1 VIWFAI
7 ALICAILC
15 GAVAPSRNRSAGN
28 WAVGGFLLGPIGVIL
43 LFLLPRGGED
53 TPGGQLRKC
62 PHCAEMIKREARV
75 CRYCQRDVEP
85 IEPEAR
91 TVAERRDPSV
101 MLHCPGCNRQ
111 VSSAYDVCPMC
122 QTTLPR
128 IGTNRPARDVKCT
141 GCGKTVSTAWGICPK
156 CKTLLPAA

>member
-1 VIWFAI
+1 MIWFAI

-85 IEPEAR
+85 MPDMPATSPASSGQAMVKACPYCGQAVGAAVEIC
-91 TVAERRDPSV
+91 PS
-101 MLHCPGCNRQ
+101 CKR
-111 VSSAYDVCPMC
+111 
-122 QTTLPR
+122 TLPDP
-128 IGTNRPARDVKCT
+128 NAPARDVKCT